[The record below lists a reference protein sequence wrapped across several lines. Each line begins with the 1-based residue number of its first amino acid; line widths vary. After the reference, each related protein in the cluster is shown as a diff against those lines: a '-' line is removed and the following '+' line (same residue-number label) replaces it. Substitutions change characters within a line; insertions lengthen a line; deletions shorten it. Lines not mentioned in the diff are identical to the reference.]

1 MAQQIVFD
9 WLDLV
14 STQYFSYLSCDSVL
28 SNISVCSHTFHSYLS
43 YVLLCL
49 IILGAAEEAI
59 VVFGEAATLCIQK
72 QYLHHGLASPSLHM
86 SSEDYN
92 LVSSRNFGSEDVSPR
107 QLKHTQG
114 NSLRDIP
121 GNHHGAA
128 VLSGVLSQPQNG
140 GPSNM
145 SFYNTPSPMASQVR

>member
-1 MAQQIVFD
+1 M
-9 WLDLV
+9 
-14 STQYFSYLSCDSVL
+14 
-28 SNISVCSHTFHSYLS
+28 
-43 YVLLCL
+43 CL
-49 IILGAAEEAI
+49 IILGAAEEAT
-59 VVFGEAATLCIQK
+59 VVFGEAAALCIQK
-72 QYLHHGLASPSLHM
+72 QYLHHGVASPNLHM
-86 SSEDYN
+86 SNEDYN
-92 LVSSRNFGSEDVSPR
+92 LVSSQNFGSEEVSPR